1 MRYHLELAGVIALA
15 IVAFAAR
22 EVAAQPG
29 VCVRAQIEEPFV
41 LPDGA
46 RQPSG
51 LLRICMDYKYSPV
64 AGLHTVS
71 AGQAAV
77 TARFFSRRVKAE
89 GVSTGSPHLAF
100 VRDGAGALVLRGYTV
115 ESDGAVEV
123 YWFEPPRRKRAV
135 PADALVARAPE
146 TGTVWLAAARIP

>member
-15 IVAFAAR
+15 IVVFAAAD
-22 EVAAQPG
+22 VAAQPG
-29 VCVRAQIEEPFV
+29 VCVRAQVEEPFV

-46 RQPSG
+46 RQPAG

-77 TARFFSRRVKAE
+77 TARFFSRRMKAE
-89 GVSTGSPHLAF
+89 GVSTRSPQFAF
-100 VRDGAGALVLRGYTV
+100 VRDGAGALVLRGYTL
-115 ESDGAVEV
+115 ESNGAVEV
-123 YWFEPPRRKRAV
+123 YWFEPPRRKRALS
-135 PADALVARAPE
+135 ADSLLAKAPE
-146 TGTVWLAAARIP
+146 TGTVWLAAATIP